1 MSVKCE
7 HCGTAFVPI
16 GKEERFCCSGCAH
29 VHSVIQTSGL
39 GRFYDLRGESVTPVR
54 PATLQPR
61 DFTWLSEASKE
72 AEKAGGRAELLL
84 DIQGLSCAG
93 CIWLIESLFN
103 KKQGALRAEV
113 NLQLGRLWMQ
123 WQSGQFDAKA
133 FAEELQNFGYLVGPV
148 GENSRSESKGLLL
161 RVGLCAAF
169 AMNTMFFTLPAYLGM
184 EKSFALAGLFDLLTA
199 VFATL
204 SFLVGGTYF
213 IKKAWLA
220 WQEGLMP
227 LDLPI
232 ALGVTGAYIGSLA
245 GWWLGDARFLYFDF
259 VSIFMFLM
267 LGGRWVQERAH
278 ERNRNRVLRAS
289 PLWSALPSY
298 DTTADGS
305 FSPKGKINPRT
316 VTQGAVFG
324 VPAGEVCPVQA
335 RLVNGPA
342 QISLEW
348 INGESEARVWER
360 GRILPAGAVNV
371 GTGELIVRAEQAW
384 GESLLSKL
392 LAEAKS
398 KSSDDGTGNV
408 LRIYLTIVM
417 ALTLMA
423 LLLWGVLGKDWIS
436 GAQAALSMLVVSC
449 PCALGVA
456 IPLATD
462 MAVARMRRWGLFVR
476 DSKLWTKLPGIRHL
490 VFDKTGTL
498 TLEAPQLVNKA
509 ALNALSLEAR
519 DALWA
524 MVHANLHPAAR
535 GLREALQDKWPELG
549 ALSTNE
555 SVKEYV
561 GCGLSLD
568 RDGARWTI
576 GKQGWVLGPFSAS
589 AKGIESTLHTD
600 RHDMELRRDGVV
612 VAQFNLLETIRPQAK
627 EEVAYWRKR
636 GYGLFILSGDRNE
649 KVAKMLSQL
658 GLPKESGL
666 GELTPQQKADWL
678 EQSAKGKT
686 LYVGDGANDA
696 LAFDAAYCRGTPV
709 ADRGLLENKADFY
722 FLSRNLSPLRMLME
736 TAALRKRAL
745 RVVFGFAI
753 TYNLCAATA
762 CLLGFMSPLLAAI
775 LMPLSS
781 VVTIGLVGAQM
792 AERR

>member
-7 HCGTAFVPI
+7 HCGTAFVPAND
-16 GKEERFCCSGCAH
+16 GERFCCSGCAH
-29 VHSVIQTSGL
+29 VHSVIQTSGF
-39 GRFYDLRGESVTPVR
+39 GRFYELRGESVTPVR

-61 DFTWLSEASKE
+61 DFGWLTDAAKE
-72 AEKAGGRAELLL
+72 AEKAGARAELLL

-103 KKQGALRAEV
+103 KKSGTLRAEV

-148 GENSRSESKGLLL
+148 GEQSRSESKGLLL

-184 EKSFALAGLFDLLTA
+184 EKTFALADLFDLLTA

-204 SFLVGGTYF
+204 AFLVGGTYF

-220 WQEGLMP
+220 LQEGLMP

-232 ALGVTGAYIGSLA
+232 ALGVTGAYIGSIA
-245 GWWLGDARFLYFDF
+245 GWWLGDSRFLYFDF

-267 LGGRWVQERAH
+267 LGGRWIQERAH
-278 ERNRNRVLRAS
+278 ERNRNRVLRTS
-289 PLWSALPSY
+289 PLWSALPCYESSQ
-298 DTTADGS
+298 DGS
-305 FSPKGKINPRT
+305 FLQKGKINPRT
-316 VTQGAVFG
+316 VVKGTVFG

-335 RLVNGPA
+335 RLENGPA

-348 INGESEARVWER
+348 INGEAEPRVWER

-371 GTGELIVRAEQAW
+371 GTDELVVRADQAW

-392 LAEAKS
+392 LADATVKTR
-398 KSSDDGTGNV
+398 DDGTGGV
-408 LRIYLTIVM
+408 LRIYLAVIMVLTVM
-417 ALTLMA
+417 V

-436 GAQAALSMLVVSC
+436 GAQAALSLLVVSC

-476 DSKLWTKLPGIRHL
+476 DSRLWTKLPRVRNL

-498 TLEAPQLVNKA
+498 TLEAPQLVNRET
-509 ALNALSLEAR
+509 LDTLTIEAR
-519 DALWA
+519 DALWM

-535 GLREALQDKWPELG
+535 GLREALQDKWPEMG
-549 ALSTNE
+549 AINSDE
-555 SVKEYV
+555 PVKEYV
-561 GCGLSLD
+561 GQGISLNK
-568 RDGARWTI
+568 DGVLWTI
-576 GKQGWVLGPFSAS
+576 GKRGWLIGQHTEAS
-589 AKGIESTLHTD
+589 LNTEDSSNN
-600 RHDMELRRDGVV
+600 RHDMELRRDREI
-612 VAQFNLLETIRPQAK
+612 VACFSLLETMRPQAK
-627 EEVAYWRKR
+627 QEIAYWQKR
-636 GYGLFILSGDRNE
+636 GYGLFILSGDRDE
-649 KVAKMLSQL
+649 KVAKMLEQL
-658 GLPKESGL
+658 GLPRDAGL
-666 GELTPQQKADWL
+666 GELTPEQKAQWL
-678 EQSAKGKT
+678 ENEAKGKT

-696 LAFDAAYCRGTPV
+696 LAFDVAYCRGTPV

-736 TAALRKRAL
+736 TAILRRRTL

-762 CLLGFMSPLLAAI
+762 CILGYMNPLLAAI

-781 VVTIGLVGAQM
+781 IITIGLVGTQM
-792 AERR
+792 MERE